1 MDWKRK
7 AYELICTAGWDLSRK
22 GPGQVLALAEVTGS
36 VVVDADLVDQLPN
49 ELSELT
55 APEALVEMVDK
66 ETERLIK
73 MDAWE
78 YGDCKIYK

>member
-1 MDWKRK
+1 MSLYVVPDGTCQEKVRV
-7 AYELICTAGWDLSRK
+7 RF
-22 GPGQVLALAEVTGS
+22 LALAEVTGS

-78 YGDCKIYK
+78 YGDCRIYK